1 MSYFSPDYF
10 YLLIMIPAII
20 VLILYLA
27 NQFKTYHN
35 KQHKFKLDSSAES
48 NNKECAICMS
58 NDSFGYRITLE
69 CNHTFHKS
77 CVMKWY

>member
-1 MSYFSPDYF
+1 M
-10 YLLIMIPAII
+10 MIPAML
-20 VLILYLA
+20 VLVLLIA
-27 NQFKTYHN
+27 NQIRTRN
-35 KQHKFKLDSSAES
+35 KEHKFKLDSSTDS

-58 NDSFGYRITLE
+58 DDSFGYRITLE